1 MYNCF
6 YTGLPVALLK
16 GLKTNNSPLTRLR
29 PQQSPGRNRLK
40 AAEEAV
46 ASKTQVEE
54 EVGATEGEGVGRDQI
69 TAAVVGPST
78 AKARTKTETIATVRN
93 SRYKKVWFDPL
104 TKVRCK
110 SKLLHCVRN
119 SLFSK
124 RSNGAP

>member
-6 YTGLPVALLK
+6 STGLPVALLK

-46 ASKTQVEE
+46 ASKTLVEG

-78 AKARTKTETIATVRN
+78 AKARTRTETIATVRN
-93 SRYKKVWFDPL
+93 SRYKKV
-104 TKVRCK
+104 
-110 SKLLHCVRN
+110 
-119 SLFSK
+119 
-124 RSNGAP
+124 